1 VNIHTSSLT
10 CAQAWAFASGVRIV
24 LGQAPMMNMDHFDHG
39 VWKLHRRLFHRFVK
53 YRKYFTH
60 ATEELPEFQQ
70 ALEDEINNNGAP
82 YPKKTTSNPT
92 PSRTK
97 TLHVS
102 VMNVVSSSSEEV
114 SEDENDGDDSEEEEE
129 EEV

>member
-1 VNIHTSSLT
+1 MNIHRSSLT

-82 YPKKTTSNPT
+82 LKTTSNPT